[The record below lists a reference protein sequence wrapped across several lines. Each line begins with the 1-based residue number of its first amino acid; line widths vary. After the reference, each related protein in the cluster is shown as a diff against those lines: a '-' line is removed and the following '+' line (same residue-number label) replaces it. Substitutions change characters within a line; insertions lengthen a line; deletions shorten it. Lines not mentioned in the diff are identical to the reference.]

1 MPPSKNQKILWLFYV
16 LFTRTMSCDE
26 KMKILVR
33 DFGMKATEE
42 VEKMCTFE
50 EMISREGE
58 EKAQLKAYVNM
69 KNAAFDDQTICSILG
84 ITLQKIRKFKK
95 ILSGETTLTPKTV

>member
-1 MPPSKNQKILWLFYV
+1 
-16 LFTRTMSCDE
+16 
-26 KMKILVR
+26 
-33 DFGMKATEE
+33 
-42 VEKMCTFE
+42 MCTFE

-69 KNAAFDDQTICSILG
+69 KNAAYDDQTICSMLG

-95 ILSGETTLTPKTV
+95 ILSGETTLIPKTV

>member
-1 MPPSKNQKILWLFYV
+1 
-16 LFTRTMSCDE
+16 
-26 KMKILVR
+26 
-33 DFGMKATEE
+33 
-42 VEKMCTFE
+42 MCTFE

-95 ILSGETTLTPKTV
+95 YSQARQLLLRRPSNQLWHEGDRGA

>member
-1 MPPSKNQKILWLFYV
+1 
-16 LFTRTMSCDE
+16 
-26 KMKILVR
+26 
-33 DFGMKATEE
+33 
-42 VEKMCTFE
+42 MCTFE

-69 KNAAFDDQTICSILG
+69 KHAAYDDQTICSMLG

-95 ILSGETTLTPKTV
+95 ILSGEAALTPKTV